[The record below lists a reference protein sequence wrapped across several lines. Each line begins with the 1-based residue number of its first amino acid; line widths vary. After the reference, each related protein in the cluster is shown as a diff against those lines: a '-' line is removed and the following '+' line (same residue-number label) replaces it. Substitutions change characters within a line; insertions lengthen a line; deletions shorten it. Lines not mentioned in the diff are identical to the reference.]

1 MVRAIN
7 LLSLKELPLEM
18 VELLQRMVPTEE
30 ETKLYNAY
38 IADRKDVAALT
49 DEDQYLIHLC
59 RVERLANKLAVMAYM
74 GNFFDNIHL
83 IQPVSTLGDSPF
95 FFKPCFR
102 QKVKR
107 KICVIQLN

>member
-30 ETKLYNAY
+30 ETKLYNRY
-38 IADRKDVAALT
+38 IADKKDIAALT
-49 DEDQYLIHLC
+49 DEDQYLIQLC

-83 IQPVSTLGDSPF
+83 IQPVSGATM
-95 FFKPCFR
+95 
-102 QKVKR
+102 
-107 KICVIQLN
+107 CVHCRMSSLIYG